1 MHGKR
6 ARTAGAA
13 ALVALALTTAS
24 GCGGGGKDPIAASD
38 SKSYGTGK
46 LTIGISFD
54 QPGLGF
60 KTANGYTG
68 FDVDTAKYVAHK
80 LGVSTKNITWVEAQ
94 PADREKLITSGKAD
108 LVVSTYSITAARKKL
123 VAFAGPYFEAH
134 QDLLVRRNDTDI
146 RGPKTLNGRTLCSVT
161 GTTSAQLVAKRYKGR
176 ITLKRYP
183 EFSDCV
189 KALKAGD
196 IDAVTTDDVILAG
209 FAAQKKYKGLFK
221 VVGDGFSNEEY
232 GIGMKQGDTEQ
243 LKKVNAA
250 LTSYVKD
257 GFWKKALKATV
268 SPSGYSLPSPPTP
281 GKG

>member
-1 MHGKR
+1 MHGLR
-6 ARTAGAA
+6 RRTAGGA
-13 ALVALALTTAS
+13 ALAALCLTLAS
-24 GCGGGGKDPIAASD
+24 GCGGDTKDPVASSD

-54 QPGLGF
+54 QPGIGL
-60 KTANGYTG
+60 KTSKGYEG
-68 FDVDTAKYVAHK
+68 FDVSTAKYVAHK
-80 LGVSTKNITWVEAQ
+80 LGVSTKNITWVEAK
-94 PADREKLITSGKAD
+94 PADREKLITSGKVD
-108 LVVSTYSITAARKKL
+108 MVVSSYSITDERKKQ

-161 GTTSAQLVAKRYKGR
+161 GTTSAQLVEKKYKGR
-176 ITLKRYP
+176 ITLKKYP

-189 KALKAGD
+189 KALKDGG

-209 FAAQKKYKGLFK
+209 FAAQKKYKGDFK
-221 VVGDGFSNEEY
+221 VVGDGFSDEEY
-232 GIGMKQGDTEQ
+232 GIGLKKGDTQ
-243 LKKVNAA
+243 MLDKVNAA

-257 GFWKKALKATV
+257 GLWKKALQAYV
-268 SPSGYSLPSPPTP
+268 SPSGYSLPDAPTP